1 MSTEQPRPPVVARAS
16 AAHRLIARSA
26 ASLSFAAGVLRIEGR
41 HNPIDIPFTDIDDVR
56 EHPSW
61 FWTRLTIRTTNGAQ
75 YVARGLPKR
84 DAALLASALREE
96 ATQRAQQIGPQLI
109 AQQAEL
115 DRALS
120 GERYLRYGDG
130 EQLRLRSALALESAS
145 AAIIRKQL
153 RGDARTA
160 YERLGTLANPDY
172 FERARAD
179 ANRTFIAATLPAV
192 NDILTTSFAITP
204 TDEQAAAIATDEDA
218 TLVLAGAGT
227 GKTSVIIGKIAHLV
241 HNQGALPEEILVLAF
256 NRKAAEEIRERLSH
270 DLRGVVVRTFHA
282 FGRDIISD
290 VSGAPNISRL
300 AEDRLARSKA
310 FDQIIDDLVSS
321 PADADAF
328 AQFTSYHSQPYQSP
342 FDFDSFSD
350 YRSYVG
356 SIELRTLSGDQVKS
370 YEELEIANF
379 LSLNGVK
386 FQYEAPYRVN
396 TADPR
401 HRQYQPDF
409 YLPDNDIYI
418 EHFALDADGQAPAS
432 WPNYRE
438 GVLWKR
444 NLHEKYGTTLIE
456 TYSWQQRNNTLLPT
470 LERSLRAHGVQFER
484 TPVAALLGNLR
495 RIIASWLGQLLAA
508 FLSLVKTAG
517 LTMAQLRSRAEQL
530 PNAVRSAA
538 FLDLFERVWQRYE
551 QLLRAENA
559 LDFDDLIN
567 NATEAVHL
575 RQWTSPFRHILVD
588 EFQDISAGRLALLKA
603 LNGPGVAYFLVGDDW
618 QSINRFAGSD
628 VALMT
633 NCGDHLGFVQRREL
647 AHTFRYG
654 EPIIAPSSA
663 FIQRN
668 PEQTRRTLRGP
679 QRSDDDGLVIVAAA
693 DQIAGA
699 AQALADIAARVPP
712 QQEASV
718 LILGRYRRSLRNL
731 RLRPPRSDIRLDTST
746 VHSAKGREADYVI
759 VLDLVDGRSGF
770 PAQREDDPLLGMAL
784 SQSSPFPY
792 AEERRLFY
800 VALTPRPPPRYLI
813 ADSTRPSP
821 FVQELRRDH
830 QPSPNS
836 ARSQP
841 TTPRPAAL
849 RRTPRPLPNRQ
860 NPSLHQL
867 SALRLPSPP
876 LRPLLARLPD
886 CGRRPGPMLQRRLR
900 RPRQSLPPLQ
910 ARNPAPDRRPLQ
922 PLLGLYRV
930 LRRAALHLPP
940 LRRTA
945 TGSPRAL
952 TPSAR
957 RPPRYP
963 RFGSSTTIG
972 ISRSALP
979 ARSAYSLYG
988 ANSAAIC
995 ANRSS
1000 RSSPSAV
1007 RALASSCSAPTMI
1020 CTSGFAARFRYQ
1032 AGCLGAPPFEATI
1045 TYAPSASP

>member
-1 MSTEQPRPPVVARAS
+1 MSTEQPNPPVSARAS
-16 AAHRLIARSA
+16 APHRLIARGA
-26 ASLSFAAGVLRIEGR
+26 ISLSFSGGVLRIEGR
-41 HNPIDIPFTDIDDVR
+41 RSTIDIPFADIDDVR

-61 FWTRLTIRTTNGAQ
+61 FWTRLTIRTTSGAQ
-75 YVARGLPKR
+75 YAARGLPKR

-96 ATQRAQQIGPQLI
+96 AKQRAEQVGRQLI

-130 EQLRLRSALALESAS
+130 EQLRLQSAAALKPASAPIIRAQLHAAALA
-145 AAIIRKQL
+145 
-153 RGDARTA
+153 A
-160 YERLGTLANPDY
+160 YQRLDMVADPDQ

-192 NDILTTSFAITP
+192 NDILTSSFAIAP
-204 TDEQAAAIATDEDA
+204 TEEQAAAIATDEDA

-241 HNQGALPEEILVLAF
+241 HNQGVLPEEILVLAF
-256 NRKAAEEIRERLSH
+256 NRKAAEEIRARLSD

-282 FGRDIISD
+282 FGRDIIAD

-300 AEDRLARSKA
+300 AEDRLARGKA
-310 FDQIIDDLVSS
+310 FDQIIDELIAS
-321 PADADAF
+321 PAEAEAF

-379 LSLNGVK
+379 LSLNGVN
-386 FQYEAPYRVN
+386 FLYEAPYRIN

-409 YLPDNDIYI
+409 YLPDYDIYI
-418 EHFALDADGQAPAS
+418 EHFALDADDQPPAS
-432 WPNYRE
+432 WPSYHE

-456 TYSWQQRNNTLLPT
+456 TYSWQRSKNTLLPT
-470 LERSLRAHGVQFER
+470 LEHSLRGYGVQLER
-484 TPVAALLGNLR
+484 TPAERLLGNLR
-495 RIIASWLGQLLAA
+495 RIIASWLGHLLAA

-517 LTMAQLRSRAEQL
+517 LTMAQLRNRAEQL
-530 PNAVRSAA
+530 PDSVRSAA
-538 FLDLFERVWQRYE
+538 FLNLFERVWERYE
-551 QLLRAENA
+551 QLLRAEDA

-567 NATEAVHL
+567 NATEAVRL
-575 RQWTSPFRHILVD
+575 GQWDSSFRHILVD
-588 EFQDISAGRLALLKA
+588 EFQDISAGRLALLTA

-628 VALMT
+628 VGLMT
-633 NCGDHLGFVQRREL
+633 NCGDQLGFVQHREL
-647 AHTFRYG
+647 VRTFRYG

-668 PEQTRRTLRGP
+668 PEQTRRALRGP
-679 QRSDDDGLVIVAAA
+679 ERSDDDGLVIVAAA

-699 AQALADIAARVPP
+699 AQALADISARVPP
-712 QQEASV
+712 QQETSV

-731 RLRPPRSDIRLDTST
+731 RLRPPRSSIRLETST

-800 VALTPRPPPRYLI
+800 VALTRARRRAYLI
-813 ADSTRPSP
+813 SDSTRPSP
-821 FVQELRRDH
+821 FVQELRRD
-830 QPSPNS
+830 QLALSQLGVFAADDAPPCPRCGGRLILSQTGKTRRCTNYPLCEYQ
-836 ARSQP
+836 ARRCGECSRGFLIVGGEQAKCSNNACAMP
-841 TTPRPAAL
+841 AKVCPRCKL
-849 RRTPRPLPNRQ
+849 GT
-860 NPSLHQL
+860 
-867 SALRLPSPP
+867 LRLIDGPHGRFWGCTEYYAEPP
-876 LRPLLARLPD
+876 
-886 CGRRPGPMLQRRLR
+886 CTYRRNAEP
-900 RPRQSLPPLQ
+900 
-910 ARNPAPDRRPLQ
+910 
-922 PLLGLYRV
+922 
-930 LRRAALHLPP
+930 
-940 LRRTA
+940 RTA
-945 TGSPRAL
+945 GMRA
-952 TPSAR
+952 R
-957 RPPRYP
+957 
-963 RFGSSTTIG
+963 
-972 ISRSALP
+972 
-979 ARSAYSLYG
+979 
-988 ANSAAIC
+988 
-995 ANRSS
+995 
-1000 RSSPSAV
+1000 
-1007 RALASSCSAPTMI
+1007 
-1020 CTSGFAARFRYQ
+1020 
-1032 AGCLGAPPFEATI
+1032 
-1045 TYAPSASP
+1045 

>member
-418 EHFALDADGQAPAS
+418 EHFALDADGQAPAG

-444 NLHEKYGTTLIE
+444 NLHKKYGTTLIE

-484 TPVAALLGNLR
+484 MPVAALLGNLR

-551 QLLRAENA
+551 QLLRAEDA

-567 NATEAVHL
+567 NATEAVRL

-603 LNGPGVAYFLVGDDW
+603 LNGSGVAYFLVGDDW

-668 PEQTRRTLRGP
+668 PEQTRRALRGP
-679 QRSDDDGLVIVAAA
+679 RRNDDDGLVIVAAA

-699 AQALADIAARVPP
+699 AQALTDIAARVPP
-712 QQEASV
+712 QQETSV

-731 RLRPPRSDIRLDTST
+731 RLRPPRSDIRLETST
-746 VHSAKGREADYVI
+746 IHSAKGREADYVI

-800 VALTPRPPPRYLI
+800 VALTRARRRAYLI

-821 FVQELRRDH
+821 FVQELRRD
-830 QPSPNS
+830 QPAIPQLGAFAADDAPPCPRCGGRLVLSQTGKTRRCTNYPLCDYQ
-836 ARSQP
+836 ARRCDRCSRGFLIVGGGRAQCSNDACAAP
-841 TTPRPAAL
+841 VKACPRCKL
-849 RRTPRPLPNRQ
+849 GT
-860 NPSLHQL
+860 
-867 SALRLPSPP
+867 LRLIEGPYSRFWGCTEYYAEPP
-876 LRPLLARLPD
+876 
-886 CGRRPGPMLQRRLR
+886 CTYRRSAEPQ
-900 RPRQSLPPLQ
+900 
-910 ARNPAPDRRPLQ
+910 PA
-922 PLLGLYRV
+922 
-930 LRRAALHLPP
+930 RRA
-940 LRRTA
+940 R
-945 TGSPRAL
+945 
-952 TPSAR
+952 
-957 RPPRYP
+957 
-963 RFGSSTTIG
+963 
-972 ISRSALP
+972 
-979 ARSAYSLYG
+979 
-988 ANSAAIC
+988 
-995 ANRSS
+995 
-1000 RSSPSAV
+1000 
-1007 RALASSCSAPTMI
+1007 
-1020 CTSGFAARFRYQ
+1020 
-1032 AGCLGAPPFEATI
+1032 
-1045 TYAPSASP
+1045 